1 MAVEPAAETM
11 RFREFAAH
19 LGCKPSYVTEL
30 RKAGRLVLT
39 RDGRR
44 VVVAESIALIEATRD
59 PARAGVARRHAA
71 KRAATRA
78 ASVDKAAKKAT
89 RRQAGATAAAGAGEA
104 ADDAPLTFI
113 PEDPH
118 TKRRAKAL
126 ADKAEADARK
136 ALRDERVELG
146 QLLQAEEVA
155 AVITDATTTLRT
167 AMENLP
173 GQIAPGLA
181 AATTEE
187 QVRVLLTEAI
197 ETRLGDLAR
206 KFSQIGRGEG

>member
-1 MAVEPAAETM
+1 MAADAAPETM
-11 RFREFAAH
+11 RFREFADH
-19 LGCKPSYVTEL
+19 LDRKPGYVTEL

-39 RDGRR
+39 PDGKR
-44 VVVAESIALIEATRD
+44 VIVAESIALIEATRD

-71 KRAATRA
+71 ERAAARA
-78 ASVDKAAKKAT
+78 QAAAKSPAKP
-89 RRQAGATAAAGAGEA
+89 AAAAGTGAGEA
-104 ADDAPLTFI
+104 GDDAEAPLTFV

-126 ADKAEADARK
+126 ADKAEFERNK
-136 ALRDERVELG
+136 AERDELRELG
-146 QLLQAEEVA
+146 QLLEAEDVTA
-155 AVITDATTTLRT
+155 MIADATTTLRT

-197 ETRLGDLAR
+197 ETRLADLAR
-206 KFSQIGRGEG
+206 TFNQIGKGPE

>member
-1 MAVEPAAETM
+1 MADAPAPETM

-19 LGCKPSYVTEL
+19 LGRSPGYVTEL

-39 RDGRR
+39 PDSKR
-44 VVVAESIALIEATRD
+44 VIVADSLELIEATRD

-71 KRAATRA
+71 ERAAARA
-78 ASVDKAAKKAT
+78 KSAAKSST
-89 RRQAGATAAAGAGEA
+89 STAGAGDA
-104 ADDAPLTFI
+104 GDDADAPLTFV

-136 ALRDERVELG
+136 ALRDEQVELG
-146 QLLQAEEVA
+146 QLLQADEVA

-167 AMENLP
+167 ALENLP
-173 GQIAPGLA
+173 GQVAPGLA

-187 QVRVLLTEAI
+187 QARVLLTEAI
-197 ETRLGDLAR
+197 EVRLGDLAR
-206 KFSQIGRGEG
+206 TFSQIGRGE